1 MGRMSR
7 NKGKTGER
15 EFAALCRAEGYEAQ
29 RTAQNRG
36 KTGDAG
42 DVEGLPG
49 IHIEVKRTERF
60 YLWDSLA
67 QSRRDAAADK
77 RGGLPIVAH
86 RCNNCPWVIVM
97 DARDWFTLYRAAE
110 SSGMFDD
117 ISAIHSEDTAGR

>member
-7 NKGKTGER
+7 NKGKAGER

-49 IHIEVKRTERF
+49 IHVEVKRVEAF
-60 YLWDSLA
+60 ALWDALA
-67 QSRRDAAADK
+67 QSKRDAAADK

-86 RCNNCPWVIVM
+86 RRNNCPWVIVM

-110 SSGMFDD
+110 ASGRLAD
-117 ISAIHSEDTAGR
+117 IGAIHSADTESR